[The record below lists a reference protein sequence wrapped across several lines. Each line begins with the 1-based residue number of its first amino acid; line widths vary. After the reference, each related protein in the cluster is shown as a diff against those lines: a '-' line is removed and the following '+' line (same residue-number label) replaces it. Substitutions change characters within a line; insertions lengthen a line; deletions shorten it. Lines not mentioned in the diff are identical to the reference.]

1 MTAKEQRRQEKRIN
15 RRSQT
20 KPGKIKQKSRDLS
33 DVSIHV
39 TNLPIKVPASEIF
52 ELYRYRWQ
60 IELLFKSWKSDMKVA
75 QYREMKLER
84 MAMSPVCRVDHF
96 TNKCAYDIP
105 ATHLFLGGKTDDS

>member
-1 MTAKEQRRQEKRIN
+1 M
-15 RRSQT
+15 
-20 KPGKIKQKSRDLS
+20 
-33 DVSIHV
+33 

-84 MAMSPVCRVDHF
+84 WQC
-96 TNKCAYDIP
+96 
-105 ATHLFLGGKTDDS
+105 HLYAELITLLISVLMTYQLRIYFWEEKRMILSEQIA